1 MRKLITLVAAAALV
15 AAAVPAAA
23 EAAKRI
29 PYKGKTN
36 AGQKVTFKF
45 GGGKAHSFATGVRIN
60 CLPIQGTG
68 TPNVAVEPWT
78 ANWIKVP
85 LKPYTVKERSKP
97 ATYYNEVEKT
107 HTISMKRGRN
117 GVISGSIRTHYQYLI
132 PKYPIGTFSIYSCL
146 GVTTFKAKPAR

>member
-1 MRKLITLVAAAALV
+1 MRKLITFVAVAALV
-15 AAAVPAAA
+15 AAAVPTAAQ
-23 EAAKRI
+23 AAKRV

-45 GGGKAHSFATGVRIN
+45 GSGRAFNFATGVRIN

-85 LKPYTVKERSKP
+85 LKPYTVKEKSKP

-117 GVISGSIRTHYQYLI
+117 GLISGSIRTQYQYLI

-146 GVTTFKAKPAR
+146 GVTTFKAKPVR